1 MLAAERVGNAGHAAT
16 RLDEQIPTDGGCV
29 RAAPSQE
36 LGWDTVPNT
45 ADTASTPPAGDP
57 NYLVGLDLRGRRV
70 VVVGGGT
77 VAQRRLGLLVA
88 SGADVHVI
96 SRAVT
101 PAVEGMATAGQI
113 AVELRAYADGDLDG
127 AWYAMACTDEPD
139 TNAAVVAEATAKRI
153 FCVRADIAR
162 DGTAVTPATARYDGL
177 SLGVLAGGE
186 HRRSAA
192 VRNGLLEA
200 LQSGVV
206 TDDSEPVTPGVAL
219 VGGGPGDPDLITV
232 RGRRLLARADLVVA
246 DRLAPPEL
254 LAELGPHVEVIDAAK
269 IPYGRSM
276 AQEAINLAL
285 VEGFKAGKFVVR
297 LKGGDPYV
305 FGRGYE
311 ELEACTEAG
320 IPVTVVPGVTSP
332 ISVPGAA
339 GIPVTHRGVTH
350 EFVVVSGHV
359 APDHPDSLVDWSALA
374 KLRGTIVLMMAVERI
389 DKFAAALL
397 AGGRPS
403 DTPAA
408 VIQEGTL
415 RTQRVVRADLA
426 TVADRV
432 KEEGIRP
439 PAIIVIGPTAGFG
452 LD

>member
-1 MLAAERVGNAGHAAT
+1 M
-16 RLDEQIPTDGGCV
+16 
-29 RAAPSQE
+29 
-36 LGWDTVPNT
+36 PNT
-45 ADTASTPPAGDP
+45 ADTASTQPAGDP

-88 SGADVHVI
+88 AGARVHVI

-101 PAVEGMATAGQI
+101 PAVEGMATAGQLT
-113 AVELRAYADGDLDG
+113 VELRDYRDGDLDE
-127 AWYAMACTDEPD
+127 AWYAMACTDEPE

-177 SLGVLAGGE
+177 TLGVLAGGA

-254 LAELGPHVEVIDAAK
+254 LAELGPHVEVVDAAK

-285 VEGFKAGKFVVR
+285 VEGVKAGKFVVR

-311 ELEACTEAG
+311 ELEACAEAG
-320 IPVTVVPGVTSP
+320 IPVTVVPGITSP

-374 KLRGTIVLMMAVERI
+374 KLRGTLVLMMAVERI

-397 AGGRPS
+397 DGGKPA
-403 DTPAA
+403 DTPAT

-426 TVADRV
+426 TVAQRV
-432 KEEGIRP
+432 KDEGIRP
-439 PAIIVIGPTAGFG
+439 PAIIVIGPTAAFG
-452 LD
+452 DPAATRP